1 MHAASFPPPPPP
13 PASLTRICARPLLP
27 PLRERA
33 SKRTSEQDRGASERD
48 GSLGGC
54 RAPPPPPVPPR
65 APSPGSPEWP
75 GAGDG
80 GGGRGPRR
88 PGCAPPGRRPRARY
102 LSSGARGGGG
112 AERGGR
118 DEAPGARRKGR
129 GARACTRL
137 GGSQPAPVAGVRGW
151 RGRRRTPWPMGSRRA
166 CTCRARVARRRHTHR
181 HTHSH
186 TRRRLGTHTYPGTRT
201 RTHRR
206 SAPRA
211 FTSGL
216 RSPLAPCVSPEAATS
231 KVEVDGM
238 IPPRTVT
245 DDRVNLNGAE

>member
-1 MHAASFPPPPPP
+1 MAWAEEDAVANGKPARLHLSGTSRQAA
-13 PASLTRICARPLLP
+13 A
-27 PLRERA
+27 
-33 SKRTSEQDRGASERD
+33 
-48 GSLGGC
+48 
-54 RAPPPPPVPPR
+54 
-65 APSPGSPEWP
+65 
-75 GAGDG
+75 
-80 GGGRGPRR
+80 
-88 PGCAPPGRRPRARY
+88 
-102 LSSGARGGGG
+102 
-112 AERGGR
+112 
-118 DEAPGARRKGR
+118 
-129 GARACTRL
+129 
-137 GGSQPAPVAGVRGW
+137 
-151 RGRRRTPWPMGSRRA
+151 
-166 CTCRARVARRRHTHR
+166 HTHR